1 MVFMATCRCYFRWFL
16 QGCLLQSFSQAAP
29 QGSTPPLV
37 SQGGL
42 PRSAMAGRGSQQA
55 ATPQSTLA
63 RGFTEAHQQL
73 GLQQNITNQPVYT
86 ANQQLWFQQRQDKR
100 KAPSASGSM
109 LGTPQVPESDATME
123 EEHGTDPF
131 ATATP
136 QQTGQGA
143 NLFQPMPMQEQTA
156 YSLAAAQLGVDIN
169 DPAAVQAWLT
179 GQVTT
184 RADVLQ
190 TGVPLY
196 HHGVIRPE
204 LFHYISQ
211 VENVAKTLD
220 DRIAQNQEARKGF
233 AG

>member
-16 QGCLLQSFSQAAP
+16 QGCLLQSFLQAVP

-37 SQGGL
+37 SQGDL

-63 RGFTEAHQQL
+63 RELTEAHQQL

-86 ANQQLWFQQRQDKR
+86 VNQQLWFQHRQDKR
-100 KAPSASGSM
+100 KAPPASGSM

-123 EEHGTDPF
+123 EELGTDPF

-136 QQTGQGA
+136 PQPSQGA

-169 DPAAVQAWLT
+169 DPAAVQAWHT
-179 GQVTT
+179 GSVTT

-190 TGVPLY
+190 TVRVY
-196 HHGVIRPE
+196 RHGE
-204 LFHYISQ
+204 KHYISQ
-211 VENVAKTLD
+211 VENVVKALD
-220 DRIAQNQEARKGF
+220 DRIAQNQEGLRWLASENR
-233 AG
+233 AQA

>member
-1 MVFMATCRCYFRWFL
+1 
-16 QGCLLQSFSQAAP
+16 
-29 QGSTPPLV
+29 
-37 SQGGL
+37 
-42 PRSAMAGRGSQQA
+42 MAGRGSQQA

-63 RGFTEAHQQL
+63 RELTEAHQQL

-123 EEHGTDPF
+123 EELGTDPF